1 MIYSV
6 RHITNFAYTPAIRE
20 SVMEVRVQ
28 PRSEAHQRCLT
39 FSLDASPSANVNVY
53 RDYLA
58 NTIHHFDI
66 PGRHA
71 QLKITAQ
78 ALVEVSAPP
87 APQASDVGSWEELDT
102 LVAEGDFWEMLLP
115 SHYAHPTEMLQTLAS
130 EIGMERRGNPLELL
144 LEMNE
149 AIYKAFTYV
158 PNSTQV
164 DSPID
169 DALRTRQGVCQD
181 ISHIMIALVR
191 QLRIPCRY
199 VSGYLFHGK
208 NGHDDRSPEGAT
220 HAWLEVFLPGP
231 GWVAFDPTNSRIGGE
246 RHIRVAIGRDY
257 ADVPP
262 TRGVYKGEAESE
274 LSVTVVVAPS
284 EAPLPE
290 ELPPATVIRSKPV
303 NLSSLQDFHFE
314 QQQQQQQ

>member
-6 RHITNFAYTPAIRE
+6 RHITNFSYTPAIRE
-20 SVMEVRVQ
+20 SVMEVRMQ

-39 FSLDASPSANVNVY
+39 FALDLKPDSYVMVY
-53 RDYLA
+53 RDFLG
-58 NTIHHFDI
+58 NTIHHFNI

-71 QLKITAQ
+71 QLAVTAQ
-78 ALVEVSAPP
+78 ALVDVVAPLPPQP
-87 APQASDVGSWEELDT
+87 ADVGSWEDLDARI
-102 LVAEGDFWEMLLP
+102 AEGDFWEMLLP
-115 SHYAHPTEMLQTLAS
+115 SYFARPTALLQELAS
-130 EIGMERRGNPLELL
+130 ELHLERRGNPLELL
-144 LEMNE
+144 LELNQ
-149 AIYKAFTYV
+149 ALYNTFTYM

-169 DALRTRQGVCQD
+169 DALHTRQGVCQD
-181 ISHIMIALVR
+181 LSHIMIALVR

-199 VSGYLFHGK
+199 VSGYLFHREDGQ
-208 NGHDDRSPEGAT
+208 DRSPAGAT
-220 HAWLEVFLPGP
+220 HAWAEAFLPGP
-231 GWVAFDPTNSRIGGE
+231 GWVAFDPTNNLVGNA

-262 TRGVYKGEAESE
+262 TRGVYRGDTESE
-274 LSVTVVVAPS
+274 LSVVVVVSPA

-290 ELPPATVIRSKPV
+290 ELPPATVIRSKPI
-303 NLSSLQDFHFE
+303 NSFDSLQYE

>member
-6 RHITNFAYTPAIRE
+6 RHVTQFAYEPAIRE

-28 PRSEAHQRCLT
+28 PRSEAQQRCLT
-39 FSLDASPSANVNVY
+39 FSLDSNPAAHIMIY
-53 RDYLA
+53 RDHLG
-58 NTIHHFDI
+58 NTVHHFDI
-66 PGRHA
+66 PGRHS

-78 ALVEVSAPP
+78 ALVEVSPP
-87 APQASDVGSWEELDT
+87 PQIAQAGTWEELDARI
-102 LVAEGDFWEMLLP
+102 AEGDYWEMLLP
-115 SHYAHPTEMLQTLAS
+115 SQFARPTVLLLELARELKLERGENPLQTLLTLNRS
-130 EIGMERRGNPLELL
+130 L
-144 LEMNE
+144 
-149 AIYKAFTYV
+149 YDAFKYV

-169 DALRTRQGVCQD
+169 DALRSRQGVCQD
-181 ISHIMIALVR
+181 LSHIMIALTR

-199 VSGYLFHGK
+199 VSGYLFHAK
-208 NGHDDRSPEGAT
+208 NERADRSPEGAT
-220 HAWLEVFLPGP
+220 HAWVEALLPGP
-231 GWVAFDPTNSRIGGE
+231 GWVAFDPTNNLTGSE

-274 LSVTVVVAPS
+274 LSVTVVVLPA

-290 ELPPATVIRSKPV
+290 EIPPATVIRSKPLIPV
-303 NLSSLQDFHFE
+303 GSIQYE
-314 QQQQQQQ
+314 QQQQQQ

>member
-6 RHITNFAYTPAIRE
+6 RHVTTFAYEPAIRE

-39 FSLDASPSANVNVY
+39 FSLESSPSTNIMVY
-53 RDYLA
+53 RDFLG
-58 NTIHHFDI
+58 NTVHHFDI
-66 PGRHA
+66 PGRHN
-71 QLKITAQ
+71 QLRVTAQ
-78 ALVEVSAPP
+78 AVVEVLLPA
-87 APQASDVGSWEELDT
+87 APQIPDVDTWEDLD
-102 LVAEGDFWEMLLP
+102 AQIARGDYWEMLLP
-115 SHYAHPTEMLQTLAS
+115 SNFARPTDLLQALAR
-130 EIGMERRGNPLELL
+130 ELALERRGNPLERL
-144 LEMNE
+144 LELNLALYE
-149 AIYKAFTYV
+149 TFDYV

-181 ISHIMIALVR
+181 LAHIMIALVR
-191 QLRIPCRY
+191 LLGIPCRY
-199 VSGYLFHGK
+199 VSGYLYHGK
-208 NGHDDRSPEGAT
+208 NGHEDRSPEGAT
-220 HAWLEVFLPGP
+220 HAWLEAFLPGP
-231 GWVAFDPTNSRIGGE
+231 GWVAFDPTNNLIGSE

-274 LSVTVVVAPS
+274 LGVTVVVAPA

-290 ELPPATVIRSKPV
+290 DMPPATVIRSRP
-303 NLSSLQDFHFE
+303 SITFDPLQHE
-314 QQQQQQQ
+314 QQQQ

>member
-6 RHITNFAYTPAIRE
+6 RHITNFAYEPAIRE

-39 FSLDASPSANVNVY
+39 FSLDSNPSTNVMVY
-53 RDYLA
+53 RDFLG
-58 NTIHHFDI
+58 NTVHHFDI
-66 PGRHA
+66 PGRHN
-71 QLKITAQ
+71 QLRVTAQ
-78 ALVEVSAPP
+78 AVVEVVRPP
-87 APQASDVGSWEELDT
+87 APQIPDVGTWEELDAR
-102 LVAEGDFWEMLLP
+102 VAEGDYWEMLLP
-115 SHYAHPTEMLQTLAS
+115 SHFAHPSDLLQELAR
-130 EIGMERRGNPLELL
+130 ELALERRGNPLERL
-144 LEMNE
+144 LELNLALYE
-149 AIYKAFTYV
+149 TFDYV

-181 ISHIMIALVR
+181 LAHIMIALVR

-199 VSGYLFHGK
+199 VSGYLYHAK
-208 NGHDDRSPEGAT
+208 NGHEDRSPEGAT
-220 HAWLEVFLPGP
+220 HAWLEAFLPGP
-231 GWVAFDPTNSRIGGE
+231 GWVAFDPTNDLIGSE

-262 TRGVYKGEAESE
+262 TRGVYRGEAESE
-274 LSVTVVVAPS
+274 LSVTVVVAPA

-290 ELPPATVIRSKPV
+290 EMPPATVTRSKPLV
-303 NLSSLQDFHFE
+303 LLDPLHYE
-314 QQQQQQQ
+314 HQQQ

>member
-1 MIYSV
+1 VIYSV

-39 FSLDASPSANVNVY
+39 FALDVTPNSNVMVY

-78 ALVEVSAPP
+78 ALVEVSALP
-87 APQASDVGSWEELDT
+87 APQVSDVGTWEDLDAR
-102 LVAEGDFWEMLLP
+102 VSEGDFWEMLLP
-115 SHYAHPTEMLQTLAS
+115 SHFAHPTELLQALAQ
-130 EIGMERRGNPLELL
+130 ELGLERRGNPLEFL
-144 LEMNE
+144 LEINQALYE
-149 AIYKAFTYV
+149 TFTYV

-181 ISHIMIALVR
+181 ISHIMIALLR
-191 QLRIPCRY
+191 QLKIPCRY
-199 VSGYLFHGK
+199 VSGYLFHAK
-208 NGHDDRSPEGAT
+208 SDRDDRTPEGAT

-231 GWVAFDPTNSRIGGE
+231 GWVAFDPTNSRVGGE

-274 LSVTVVVAPS
+274 LSVTVVVAPG

-290 ELPPATVIRSKPV
+290 ELPPAMVMRAKPPSPSA
-303 NLSSLQDFHFE
+303 LLDFQFE
-314 QQQQQQQ
+314 QQQQQ

>member
-6 RHITNFAYTPAIRE
+6 RHITSFSYEPAIRE
-20 SVMEVRVQ
+20 SIMEVRVQ
-28 PRSEAHQRCLT
+28 PRNEAHQRCLT
-39 FSLDASPSANVNVY
+39 FSLDASPSANIMVY
-53 RDYLA
+53 RDFLG

-66 PGRHA
+66 PGRYA

-78 ALVEVSAPP
+78 ALVEVSPP
-87 APQASDVGSWEELDT
+87 ALPEPSEMGTWNDLDDH
-102 LVAEGDFWEMLLP
+102 VAKGDFWEMLLP
-115 SHYAHPTEMLQTLAS
+115 SHFAHATDLLQELSREIRLDRQGNPLQTLLNLNQTLYETFA
-130 EIGMERRGNPLELL
+130 
-144 LEMNE
+144 
-149 AIYKAFTYV
+149 YV

-181 ISHIMIALVR
+181 LSHIMIALVR
-191 QLRIPCRY
+191 QLHIPCRY
-199 VSGYLFHGK
+199 VSGYLFRGE

-220 HAWLEVFLPGP
+220 HAWLEAFLPGP
-231 GWVAFDPTNSRIGGE
+231 GWLAFDPTNNLVGNE

-262 TRGVYKGEAESE
+262 TRGIYKGEAESE
-274 LSVTVVVAPS
+274 LSVVVVVSPA

-290 ELPPATVIRSKPV
+290 EMPPATVIRSRPRV
-303 NLSSLQDFHFE
+303 SLDNFQYD
-314 QQQQQQQ
+314 QQQQ

>member
-6 RHITNFAYTPAIRE
+6 RHVTTFAYEPAIRE

-39 FSLDASPSANVNVY
+39 FSLDSNPSTNILVY
-53 RDYLA
+53 RDFLG
-58 NTIHHFDI
+58 NTVHHFDI
-66 PGRHA
+66 PGRHN
-71 QLKITAQ
+71 QLRVTAQ
-78 ALVEVSAPP
+78 AVVEVQPPP
-87 APQASDVGSWEELDT
+87 APQASHVGTWEDLDSQ
-102 LVAEGDFWEMLLP
+102 VARDDYWEMLLP
-115 SHYAHPTEMLQTLAS
+115 SRFARPTDLLQALAR
-130 EIGMERRGNPLELL
+130 ELALERRGNPLERL
-144 LEMNE
+144 LELNLALYE
-149 AIYKAFTYV
+149 AFEYV

-181 ISHIMIALVR
+181 LAHIMIALVR
-191 QLRIPCRY
+191 LLRVPCRY
-199 VSGYLFHGK
+199 VSGYLFHGE
-208 NGHDDRSPEGAT
+208 NGHEDRSPEGAT
-220 HAWLEVFLPGP
+220 HAWVEAFLPGP
-231 GWVAFDPTNSRIGGE
+231 GWLAFDPTNNLVGSE

-274 LSVTVVVAPS
+274 LGVTVVVAPA

-290 ELPPATVIRSKPV
+290 DMPPATVIRSRP
-303 NLSSLQDFHFE
+303 SIAFDPLQNE
-314 QQQQQQQ
+314 QQQQQ